1 MSEFVAAHRHH
12 GVEPICRVLS
22 TGEHQI
28 APSSVRSSLARPR
41 CARRLADDELKVL
54 IAGIFVDN
62 YEVYGARKIKAAL
75 KREHGIAVDRTRVTR
90 LMCELDIR
98 GAARTRSVRTT
109 RPDKSSPRAPDLVK
123 RQFTAERPNELW
135 VSDFTYVPTWSGFAY
150 VAFII
155 DVYSRFVVGWRVS
168 SSMTTDLV
176 MDALE
181 MAVFNRRTQLI
192 SDVITHSD
200 AGSQYTSILY
210 TERLAEIGARP
221 SIGTIGDSY
230 DNALAESMNG
240 LYKSELIRRRG
251 PWRNAEHLEIETLA
265 YIEWFN
271 HRRLHGELDHTPP
284 AEHEADYYDRQ
295 RHQATNQTPT
305 LT

>member
-1 MSEFVAAHRHH
+1 M
-12 GVEPICRVLS
+12 
-22 TGEHQI
+22 
-28 APSSVRSSLARPR
+28 
-41 CARRLADDELKVL
+41 L

-192 SDVITHSD
+192 SDAITHCDDQLNPVNTPRFSTPNASPRSVPD
-200 AGSQYTSILY
+200 PRSG
-210 TERLAEIGARP
+210 P
-221 SIGTIGDSY
+221 SVTTTTTRSP
-230 DNALAESMNG
+230 S
-240 LYKSELIRRRG
+240 R
-251 PWRNAEHLEIETLA
+251 
-265 YIEWFN
+265 
-271 HRRLHGELDHTPP
+271 
-284 AEHEADYYDRQ
+284 
-295 RHQATNQTPT
+295 
-305 LT
+305 

>member
-1 MSEFVAAHRHH
+1 VSRFVTAYRHH

-22 TGEHQI
+22 TEEHRI
-28 APSSVRSSLARPR
+28 APSSVRSALRRPT
-41 CARRLADDELKVL
+41 CAHRLEDDELKPV
-54 IAGIFVDN
+54 IAAIFADN
-62 YEVYGARKIKAAL
+62 YEVYGARKIKATL
-75 KREHGIAVDRTRVTR
+75 KREHGLIVDRARVTR
-90 LMCELDIR
+90 LMSELEIR
-98 GAARTRSVRTT
+98 GAARSRTMRTT

-123 RQFTAERPNELW
+123 RQFVAERPNELW
-135 VSDFTYVPTWSGFAY
+135 VSDFTYVATWSGFVY

-155 DVYSRFVVGWRVS
+155 DVHSRFVVGWRVS
-168 SSMTTDLV
+168 STMTTDLV

-181 MAVFNRRTQLI
+181 MAVFNRRTRLVN
-192 SDVITHSD
+192 DVIAHSD

-240 LYKSELIRRRG
+240 LYKTELIRRRG

-271 HRRLHGELDHTPP
+271 HRRLHGELDHVPP
-284 AEHEADYYDRQ
+284 AEHEVDYYDRH
-295 RHQATNQTPT
+295 RHQATDQTPT

>member
-1 MSEFVAAHRHH
+1 MAAHRHH

-22 TGEHQI
+22 TEEHQI
-28 APSSVRSSLARPR
+28 APSSVRSALARPR

-54 IAGIFVDN
+54 IAEIFVDN

-75 KREHGIAVDRTRVTR
+75 KREHQLIVDRARVTR
-90 LMCELDIR
+90 LMSELDIR

-135 VSDFTYVPTWSGFAY
+135 VSDFTYVPTWSGFVY

-210 TERLAEIGARP
+210 TDRLVEIGARP
-221 SIGTIGDSY
+221 SIGTVGDSY

-240 LYKSELIRRRG
+240 LYKTELIRRRG
-251 PWRNAEHLEIETLA
+251 PWRNADHLEIETLA

-271 HRRLHGELDHTPP
+271 HRRLHGELGQVPP
-284 AEHEADYYDRQ
+284 AEHEADYYDRH
-295 RHQATNQTPT
+295 RAITTDQTPT
-305 LT
+305 LN

>member
-1 MSEFVAAHRHH
+1 MSQFVAAFPHH

-22 TGEHQI
+22 TEEHQI
-28 APSSVRSSLARPR
+28 APSSVRSALRRPT
-41 CARRLADDELKVL
+41 CGRRLHDEALKPT
-54 IAGIFVDN
+54 IAAIFVDN

-75 KREHGIAVDRTRVTR
+75 KREHGLIVDRARVTR
-90 LMCELDIR
+90 LMCELEIR
-98 GAARTRSVRTT
+98 GAARSRTMRTT

-123 RQFTAERPNELW
+123 RQFAASRPNELW
-135 VSDFTYVPTWSGFAY
+135 VSDFTYVPTWSGFVY

-155 DVYSRFVVGWRVS
+155 DVHSRFVVGWRVS

-181 MAVFNRRTQLI
+181 MAVFNRRTRLI
-192 SDVITHSD
+192 DDVIAHSD
-200 AGSQYTSILY
+200 AGSQYVSIAY

-221 SIGTIGDSY
+221 SIGSIGDSY

-240 LYKSELIRRRG
+240 LYKTELIRRRG
-251 PWRNAEHLEIETLA
+251 PWRNAEHVEIETLA

-271 HRRLHGELDHTPP
+271 HRRLHGELGQVPP
-284 AEHEADYYDRQ
+284 AEHEADYYDRH
-295 RHQATNQTPT
+295 RAITTDQTPT